1 MKQALWKAL
10 NSFSRKER
18 QGILFLLTLTGIC
31 VATPALWERCF
42 HPPVEMYAHDSM
54 LLIEVAAFRSA
65 LMHGAEVAPGNNSSS
80 THFRRFNFDPNT
92 IDTAG
97 WAALGLEKKVIS
109 NIQRYLAKGGRFRRK
124 EDLQKI
130 YGLSSRLY
138 NDLMPY
144 VSIGQRYLK
153 DTFRAYVPYMPGIRH
168 QQRRQNNGYAK
179 EIQYISGGQQ
189 AGYREKVYY
198 RPEREIDINTADS
211 AQWESLPGIGPV
223 LAARIVKFREKLGG
237 FYSVRQV
244 GETFG
249 LPDSTFNKIQP
260 SLRLHKVSLKKLDL
274 NHMDEKSLAQHPYIR
289 YKLARLIVLY
299 RSNHGPFRQPE
310 DLLGI
315 PLVDDSI
322 YRKIEH
328 YIKTENSPL

>member
-1 MKQALWKAL
+1 MKQALWKAF

-18 QGILFLLTLTGIC
+18 QGILFLLILTGIC
-31 VATPALWERCF
+31 VAAPALWERCF
-42 HPPVEMYAHDSM
+42 PSPVEVYTHDSA
-54 LLIEVAAFRSA
+54 LLADVMSLRHA
-65 LMHGAEVAPGNNSSS
+65 LASGAKVSPGNDSSRL
-80 THFRRFNFDPNT
+80 HFRRFTFDPNT
-92 IDTAG
+92 IDAAR
-97 WAALGLEKKVIS
+97 WEALGLDQKVIS

-124 EDLQKI
+124 EDLQRI
-130 YGLSSRLY
+130 YGLSSGLC
-138 NDLMPY
+138 NELMPY
-144 VSIGQRYLK
+144 VNIAARP
-153 DTFRAYVPYMPGIRH
+153 DTFPHYARYQPSG
-168 QQRRQNNGYAK
+168 QNAK
-179 EIQYISGGQQ
+179 PWQSGRTTRYP
-189 AGYREKVYY
+189 AV
-198 RPEREIDINTADS
+198 DINTADS

-223 LAARIVKFREKLGG
+223 LAARIVKFRERLGG
-237 FYSVRQV
+237 FYSIRQV

-249 LPDSTFNKIQP
+249 LADSTFNKIQP
-260 SLRLHKVSLKKLDL
+260 SLRLHTVSLKKLDL
-274 NHMDEKSLAQHPYIR
+274 NLTDEKSLALHPYIR

>member
-1 MKQALWKAL
+1 MKQALWKAY

-18 QGILFLLTLTGIC
+18 HGILFLLVLTGIC
-31 VATPALWERCF
+31 VAMPSFWERYVS
-42 HPPVEMYAHDSM
+42 HSAEVYTTDSI
-54 LLIEVAAFRSA
+54 LLAEVAAFHDA
-65 LMHGAEVAPGNNSSS
+65 LLNGAKVSPGNTDSGVQL
-80 THFRRFNFDPNT
+80 RRFTFDPNT
-92 IDTAG
+92 IDAAE
-97 WAALGLEKKVIS
+97 WEALGLEKGVIS
-109 NIQRYLAKGGRFRRK
+109 TIQRYLAKGGRFWRK
-124 EDLQKI
+124 EDLKKI
-130 YGLSSRLY
+130 YGLAPGLC
-138 NDLMPY
+138 NELMPY
-144 VSIGQRYLK
+144 VRIVARPYK
-153 DTFRAYVPYMPGIRH
+153 ADTSRHYAAYPSYRQDTQHAGYGRNTMHMPGV
-168 QQRRQNNGYAK
+168 QREGVRRK
-179 EIQYISGGQQ
+179 E
-189 AGYREKVYY
+189 YRSSLPVL
-198 RPEREIDINTADS
+198 DINTADS
-211 AQWESLPGIGPV
+211 ALWESLPGIGPV

-237 FYSVRQV
+237 FYSISQV
-244 GETFG
+244 GETYG
-249 LPDSTFNKIQP
+249 LADTTFNKIQA